1 MSGTDGTGDRLIA
14 RAATTIG
21 TENYRVGIKAGH
33 HALVA
38 DERPAHGGGNAGPA
52 PYEYLL
58 SGLGACT
65 AITLRM
71 YAERKQWDLRW
82 SALEK
87 LVQF

>member
-1 MSGTDGTGDRLIA
+1 MSASSPSRRAACSTTRRALTSA
-14 RAATTIG
+14 TPRPSRAATASPT
-21 TENYRVGIKAGH
+21 
-33 HALVA
+33 AL
-38 DERPAHGGGNAGPA
+38 GGGGVGPA
-52 PYEYLL
+52 PYDLL
-58 SGLGACT
+58 LASLGACT